1 MNYIDFKRYKFST
14 VLKRVKCIGDV
25 FYKISKKFKPI
36 LLNIV
41 NHFNSS
47 IKVIFILFYNS
58 LIKVIFILFYKNFV
72 SLQKKILNLIKK
84 IKFVNFKK
92 YFLSKINKLYKI
104 INIIYNKKIFAQVLL
119 GTFFIIFIYLIIP
132 AFYNYDKTQIEKALC
147 KEINIKCSIKG
158 KIKYSFYPTPRI
170 KIYNFVINESNSKG
184 KVLAQ
189 FKTIES
195 KIPYFSLLNKNK
207 FKFNKINLNKAK
219 INFDINKFNDYINFI
234 KVNFA
239 SRVINLKNGEIKFI
253 DKNEYVTSIKNVN
266 LKHKPNI
273 KNEVTVLKGDFLGDK
288 IYIKLKNKKL
298 EKKPSLIF
306 ETKFLNSNIISKG
319 ELFNLKSSTNP
330 VNGNILFKNNKSIL
344 SMIFDYKDDQI
355 IIKHS
360 NLKNNFLDGKLEGK
374 INLFPYFNLDL
385 NIDLHAINFNK
396 FATFLNNLSKED
408 RKNLLSINKKIN
420 GKLDLSV
427 EKIFSKNILINS
439 FESQIKFMNGDIF
452 IEQFLLNLKKI
463 GAADAT
469 GIIKNDKRFSNF
481 NFESNI
487 FLDDLKRFYNRFGIY
502 NKKTTSSHIF
512 VSGSV
517 DLINLTLRLNEI
529 FINEKFNEADVEYI
543 EKEFNN
549 ILFKDGYKSF
559 LDFKNLKEF
568 AKLIASEVK

>member
-14 VLKRVKCIGDV
+14 VLKRVKRIGDY
-25 FYKISKKFKPI
+25 FYKISKKIEPPLF
-36 LLNIV
+36 NIV
-41 NHFNSS
+41 KHFNSS
-47 IKVIFILFYNS
+47 M
-58 LIKVIFILFYKNFV
+58 KVIFILFYKNFA
-72 SLQKKILNLIKK
+72 SLQKQVFNLIKK
-84 IKFVNFKK
+84 IKLLNFKK
-92 YFLSKINKLYKI
+92 YFLFKINKLYKI
-104 INIIYNKKIFAQVLL
+104 IDSKYNKKIFTSVLL

-132 AFYNYDKTQIEKALC
+132 TFYNYDKTKIEKTLC
-147 KEINIKCSIKG
+147 KGVNIKCLIKG

-170 KIYNFVINESNSKG
+170 KIYNLVINESNSKG
-184 KVLAQ
+184 KVLGQ
-189 FKTIES
+189 FKKIES
-195 KIPYFSLLNKNK
+195 KISYFSLLNKNK
-207 FKFNKINLNKAK
+207 FKFNKINLNKVK
-219 INFDINKFNDYINFI
+219 INFDINKLNNYKDFI

-239 SRVINLKNGEIKFI
+239 SRIINLKNGEINFI
-253 DKNEYVTSIKNVN
+253 NKNEYVSSIKDIN

-273 KNEVTVLKGDFLGDK
+273 KNEETVLKGVFLGDK

-306 ETKFLNSNIISKG
+306 EAKLLNSNIISKG
-319 ELFNLKSSTNP
+319 ELFNLKSNTNP
-330 VNGNILFKNNKSIL
+330 VNGNILFKNKKNSL

-360 NLKNNFLDGKLEGK
+360 NVKNNFLDGKLEGK
-374 INLFPYFNLDL
+374 INLLPYFNLNL
-385 NIDLHAINFNK
+385 NIHLNAINFNK
-396 FATFLNNLSKED
+396 FTTFLNNLSKED

-427 EKIFSKNILINS
+427 EKIFSKNTLINS

-463 GAADAT
+463 GAADLT
-469 GIIKNDKRFSNF
+469 GIIKNDKQFSNF

-502 NKKTTSSHIF
+502 NKKTASSHMF
-512 VSGSV
+512 ASGSV
-517 DLINLTLRLNEI
+517 DLINLSLRLNEI
-529 FINEKFNEADVEYI
+529 FIGDKLNETDVEYI

-549 ILFKDGYKSF
+549 ILFKDGYRSL

-568 AKLIASEVK
+568 TKLIASDIK